1 MGTYVYSLRKKHV
14 EANLEGIYPIDVV
27 SFEYAYK
34 ETYVRQG
41 EYGYASYQR
50 MSGRVYSLAK
60 KAQEH
65 YYNRAREEFNT
76 TMRDFYFAHGG
87 LTDGSHVFKMFQCL
101 PSTGHDAA
109 PFDSAGPCQ
118 SVGRL
123 FKVGRGQWIVS
134 TLCPKHRWNEIGY
147 GSITDANDNP
157 IIMKLDSVIHQ
168 CERCDHIKE
177 RSEEYQP

>member
-14 EANLEGIYPIDVV
+14 EANLEGIYPIDVI
-27 SFEYAYK
+27 SCEYAYK
-34 ETYVRQG
+34 ETYVRKG
-41 EYGYASYQR
+41 EWGYPEYQR
-50 MSGRVYSLAK
+50 MSGRVCSLAEK
-60 KAQEH
+60 AKDHYFNRAQE
-65 YYNRAREEFNT
+65 EFGT
-76 TMRDFYFAHGG
+76 TQRDFYFVMGG
-87 LTDGSHVFKMFQCL
+87 LEDGNHVYKIHQWL
-101 PSTGHDAA
+101 PTTVYDEIPDASPA
-109 PFDSAGPCQ
+109 EK
-118 SVGRL
+118 VGRL

-177 RSEEYQP
+177 RSEEYQL